1 MVALLVV
8 LSILTFVTVDYLVQ
22 RRRRAPAA
30 AGAAEDATPRA
41 TELFGRAGYRIPHG
55 VFFDPGHTWLYLEET
70 GAARVGVDD
79 FAHAIVGNVDRIDTR
94 PVGREVRKG
103 DVIISMFHGDR
114 KLSFRSPVDGVIE
127 EVHGDILGRKELL
140 SIEPHSASW
149 IYRIRP
155 RDPAAAIQG
164 LMLGKI
170 AKEWLQREVARM
182 KVFLTTLAPL
192 NPAVGVTMQDGGLP
206 AYGLVD
212 FLGDEEWQKVRSRF
226 FK

>member
-8 LSILTFVTVDYLVQ
+8 LTILMFVTVDYLIQ
-22 RRRRAPAA
+22 RRRRAHAPVNVV
-30 AGAAEDATPRA
+30 ERA
-41 TELFGRAGYRIPHG
+41 TRSVADLFGRAGYRIPHG
-55 VFFDPGHTWLYLEET
+55 VFFDPGHTWMFLEET

-79 FAHAIVGNVDRIDTR
+79 FAQAIVGDVDQFETR
-94 PVGREVRKG
+94 PVGAELRKG
-103 DVIISMFHGDR
+103 DVILTMHHGDR

-127 EVHGDILGRKELL
+127 DVHDDVLRRKELL
-140 SIEPHSASW
+140 SIEPASASW

-155 RDPAAAIQG
+155 QDAAAAIQG
-164 LMLGKI
+164 MMLGKA

-182 KVFLTTLAPL
+182 KVFLSTLAPA
-192 NPAVGVTMQDGGLP
+192 NAAVGVTMQDGGLP

-212 FLGDEEWQKVRSRF
+212 ALGEQEWRILRDHF